1 MPSIAKRY
9 TKEDFLKIWLD
20 PTLTVVEVAR
30 KLRISKCS
38 VRSMASRF
46 GYRRERDFYV
56 DVKQE
61 YRRKRMPSKE
71 EFTEGWLDEDLIRS
85 DLTKRWGIS
94 KTTLIRLAREY
105 GLDLVRPN
113 YIKTRG
119 VVDPTPEEIEERA
132 AEIRKGWS
140 ESVREQRA
148 RLKGTLLK

>member
-1 MPSIAKRY
+1 MPPIAKRY
-9 TKEDFLKIWLD
+9 TKEDFLKVWLD

-61 YRRKRMPSKE
+61 YRRRWLPSRE
-71 EFTEGWLDEDLIRS
+71 EFTDAWLDEELTRS

-105 GLDLVRPN
+105 DLDLVRPN
-113 YIKTRG
+113 YLKTTA
-119 VVDPTPEEIEERA
+119 VADPTPEEIEERA
-132 AEIRKGWS
+132 AKIREGWS
-140 ESVREQRA
+140 ASVREQRA